1 MKRSLHRLSW
11 VIVAACALAMGS
23 CASREPA
30 AGVVSLAQEAMAASA
45 KLAKSEMASPK
56 EGTKADSAA
65 DAVATWR
72 GSEAQT
78 QGP

>member
-1 MKRSLHRLSW
+1 MKRLHRLSGI
-11 VIVAACALAMGS
+11 IVAVCALAMAS

-30 AGVVSLAQEAMAASA
+30 TGLVALAQEAMAASA
-45 KLAKSEMASPK
+45 KLAESEVAPPK
-56 EGTKADSAA
+56 EGAKADSAA

-78 QGP
+78 QAP

>member
-1 MKRSLHRLSW
+1 MKKLLRLSGI
-11 VIVAACALAMGS
+11 IVAACALAITS

-30 AGVVSLAQEAMAASA
+30 TGVVSLAQEAMAASA
-45 KLAKSEMASPK
+45 ELAKSEPVPPK
-56 EGTKADSAA
+56 EGTKADSAT

-72 GSEAQT
+72 GSDGET